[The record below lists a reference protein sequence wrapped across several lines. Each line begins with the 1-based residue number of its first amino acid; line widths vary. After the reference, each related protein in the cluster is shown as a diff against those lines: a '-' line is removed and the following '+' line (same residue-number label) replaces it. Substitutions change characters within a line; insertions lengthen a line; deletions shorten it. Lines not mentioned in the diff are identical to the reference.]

1 MSMAE
6 QKTDKTPQNIIMENR
21 KRLQITGVTDVD
33 RFDEG
38 SVILYT
44 TLGELAVYG
53 KELRVETVSAETG
66 ELTVEGEISSLVYGD
81 SSRRSPITLMG
92 RLFR

>member
-1 MSMAE
+1 MADR
-6 QKTDKTPQNIIMENR
+6 KTDNTPQNIIMENR

-33 RFDEG
+33 RFDES

-53 KELRVETVSAETG
+53 KELRVQTVSAETG
-66 ELTVEGEISSLVYGD
+66 ELTVEGEINSLVYGD
-81 SSRRSPITLMG
+81 SSRRSPITPLG